1 MSNRCLYTATFSE
14 FLSKEPLAVL
24 GALHNNFH
32 GDALTTTDEA
42 WMGEIEVMQQVLEP
56 WKEEQGQIVFEY
68 DIPRLGK
75 RIDVVLLLRG
85 MIFCLEFKVGKK
97 EEFQSIFRR
106 VPKWQDL
113 WFYQKSEVLYQMT
126 FVFCERF
133 LPKFG
138 DRTVDQMLQ
147 AARSGKQNIV
157 EGSEDGKTSTEMEL
171 KLLNVARSSIGELR
185 QDYED
190 FLKSRNLHIW
200 TRDDTRFQPMQEFT
214 KTHNTLA
221 DYEPFFQKWNAEEMA
236 NVGLTLCYQVDTMM
250 NKYME
255 GLERAFVTQGGIKER
270 MHQARTGY
278 RQQQD
283 ERLAELEQLVP
294 ELQQQLA
301 ESQAAYQDLKQRALK
316 AYDEQQAEIE
326 RLKKLL
332 ESK

>member
-1 MSNRCLYTATFSE
+1 MGRDYNRNHT
-14 FLSKEPLAVL
+14 
-24 GALHNNFH
+24 G
-32 GDALTTTDEA
+32 
-42 WMGEIEVMQQVLEP
+42 
-56 WKEEQGQIVFEY
+56 
-68 DIPRLGK
+68 R
-75 RIDVVLLLRG
+75 
-85 MIFCLEFKVGKK
+85 K

-133 LPKFG
+133 LLKFG

-200 TRDDTRFQPMQEFT
+200 NREDTRFQPMQEFT
-214 KTHNTLA
+214 KAHNTLA
-221 DYEPFFQKWNAEEMA
+221 DYEPFFQKWSAEEMA

-255 GLERAFVTQGGIKER
+255 GLERTFVTQGGIKER

-283 ERLAELEQLVP
+283 ERLAELEKLVP
-294 ELQQQLA
+294 QLQEQLA

-316 AYDEQQAEIE
+316 AYHEQQTEIE

>member
-1 MSNRCLYTATFSE
+1 MDRDYNRNHT
-14 FLSKEPLAVL
+14 
-24 GALHNNFH
+24 G
-32 GDALTTTDEA
+32 
-42 WMGEIEVMQQVLEP
+42 
-56 WKEEQGQIVFEY
+56 
-68 DIPRLGK
+68 R
-75 RIDVVLLLRG
+75 
-85 MIFCLEFKVGKK
+85 K

-200 TRDDTRFQPMQEFT
+200 NREDTRFQPMQEFT
-214 KTHNTLA
+214 KAHNTLA
-221 DYEPFFQKWNAEEMA
+221 DYEPFFQKWSAEEMA

-255 GLERAFVTQGGIKER
+255 GLERTFVTQGGIKER

-283 ERLAELEQLVP
+283 ERLAELEKLVPQLQEQLV
-294 ELQQQLA
+294 EA
-301 ESQAAYQDLKQRALK
+301 QAAYQDLKQRALK
-316 AYDEQQAEIE
+316 AYHEQQAEIE

>member
-1 MSNRCLYTATFSE
+1 MGRDDNRNHT
-14 FLSKEPLAVL
+14 
-24 GALHNNFH
+24 G
-32 GDALTTTDEA
+32 
-42 WMGEIEVMQQVLEP
+42 
-56 WKEEQGQIVFEY
+56 
-68 DIPRLGK
+68 R
-75 RIDVVLLLRG
+75 
-85 MIFCLEFKVGKK
+85 K

-200 TRDDTRFQPMQEFT
+200 NREDTRFQPMQEFT
-214 KTHNTLA
+214 KAHNTLA
-221 DYEPFFQKWNAEEMA
+221 DYEPFFQKWSAEEMA

-255 GLERAFVTQGGIKER
+255 GLERTFVTQGGIKER

-283 ERLAELEQLVP
+283 ERLAELEKLVP
-294 ELQQQLA
+294 QLHEQLA
-301 ESQAAYQDLKQRALK
+301 EAQAAYQDLKQRALK
-316 AYDEQQAEIE
+316 AYHEQQAEIE

>member
-1 MSNRCLYTATFSE
+1 MDCDNNRNHT
-14 FLSKEPLAVL
+14 
-24 GALHNNFH
+24 
-32 GDALTTTDEA
+32 
-42 WMGEIEVMQQVLEP
+42 
-56 WKEEQGQIVFEY
+56 
-68 DIPRLGK
+68 
-75 RIDVVLLLRG
+75 
-85 MIFCLEFKVGKK
+85 GKK

-214 KTHNTLA
+214 KSHNQLA
-221 DYEPFFQKWNAEEMA
+221 NYEPYFQKWTAEEMA

-250 NKYME
+250 NKYLKKLEDIFVKE
-255 GLERAFVTQGGIKER
+255 GGVKER
-270 MHQARTGY
+270 MHKARTEY
-278 RQQQD
+278 RMQQD
-283 ERLAELEQLVP
+283 KRLEELERRLP
-294 ELQQQLA
+294 LLEQQLSATQA
-301 ESQAAYQDLKQRALK
+301 EAAQWKAAYENLKQRALK
-316 AYDEQQAEIE
+316 AYNRQQEEIKA
-326 RLKKLL
+326 LKLQLGLK
-332 ESK
+332 

>member
-1 MSNRCLYTATFSE
+1 MGRDYNRNHT
-14 FLSKEPLAVL
+14 
-24 GALHNNFH
+24 G
-32 GDALTTTDEA
+32 
-42 WMGEIEVMQQVLEP
+42 
-56 WKEEQGQIVFEY
+56 
-68 DIPRLGK
+68 R
-75 RIDVVLLLRG
+75 
-85 MIFCLEFKVGKK
+85 K

-200 TRDDTRFQPMQEFT
+200 NREDTRFQPMQEFT
-214 KTHNTLA
+214 KAHNTLA
-221 DYEPFFQKWNAEEMA
+221 DYEPFFQKWSAEEMA

-255 GLERAFVTQGGIKER
+255 GLERTFVTQGGIKER
-270 MHQARTGY
+270 MRQARTGY

-283 ERLAELEQLVP
+283 ERLAELEKLVP
-294 ELQQQLA
+294 QLQEQLA
-301 ESQAAYQDLKQRALK
+301 EAQAAYQDLKQRALK
-316 AYDEQQAEIE
+316 AYHEQQAEIE